1 MCSLLYL
8 PKEIRLLIIE
18 FSVLI
23 RDPVTIQQAH
33 FRPIISEAR
42 RAVLQYAPFEQR
54 VEHYPL
60 LLVNLQ
66 LRSETLGLLNGR
78 SQTPFQIDVILR
90 CDQQLVIEGV
100 LLLKSGGPS
109 LRPLA
114 EKLRSQCSSLFRIVA
129 ANVYLASK
137 SIAKDTII
145 DILEALRNEE
155 RSQRFIT
162 LVRSNAS
169 LEQIR
174 QFVARD
180 LSIDTS
186 SKREK
191 YARGSG
197 LADSREIMAIEYLTS
212 RHQYGAALEANFND
226 ACRIAQALTEGQEL
240 VLYDESEA
248 EIVKGHL
255 DGLSF
260 LKILDRYVRGNGS
273 TPGGNCRFIL
283 RL

>member
-18 FSVLI
+18 FSLLI

-42 RAVLQYAPFEQR
+42 QAVLQYAPFEQR

-60 LLVNLQ
+60 LLVNHQ

-114 EKLRSQCSSLFRIVA
+114 EKLRSQYSSLFRIVA

-137 SIAKDTII
+137 SIAEDTII
-145 DILEALRNEE
+145 DIMEALRNEE
-155 RSQRFIT
+155 RSQRLIT

-191 YARGSG
+191 YARD
-197 LADSREIMAIEYLTS
+197 LDL
-212 RHQYGAALEANFND
+212 
-226 ACRIAQALTEGQEL
+226 RIH
-240 VLYDESEA
+240 
-248 EIVKGHL
+248 VK
-255 DGLSF
+255 
-260 LKILDRYVRGNGS
+260 
-273 TPGGNCRFIL
+273 
-283 RL
+283 